1 MIPVYRPKIQA
12 AAVSV
17 LTLVLVTLVAAPS
30 IAQVYKWED
39 EDGNIHFSD
48 QPRHA
53 GFKWL
58 KDPTQEARKASV
70 SAVRV
75 RKRGVATAAWD
86 GVISQSARR
95 HRVDP
100 ALVKAV
106 LHTESFFY
114 QMAVSHKGAQGLMQ
128 LMPATAHSL
137 GVDDPF
143 NPWQNIEGG
152 TKYLAY
158 LMRRFDGNLELTL
171 AAYNAGE
178 TTVRRYGGIPPYRET
193 KKYVKRVMSL
203 KRRYGADFR

>member
-1 MIPVYRPKIQA
+1 MSLPQFQIA
-12 AAVSV
+12 ALCVATGA
-17 LTLVLVTLVAAPS
+17 LIALLAAPS
-30 IAQVYKWED
+30 SAQVYMWED
-39 EDGNIHFSD
+39 EDGKIHFSD
-48 QPRHA
+48 QPRHE

-58 KDPTQEARKASV
+58 KDPTKEARKASV
-70 SAVRV
+70 TAVRV
-75 RKRGVATAAWD
+75 RKRGTATRAWD
-86 GVISQSARR
+86 GVIAQSARR
-95 HRVDP
+95 HKVDP

-106 LHTESFFY
+106 LHTESFFD

-128 LMPATAHSL
+128 LMPATARSL

-158 LMRRFDGNLELTL
+158 LMRRFDGNLEHSL

-178 TTVRRYGGIPPYRET
+178 TTVRRHGGIPPYRET
-193 KKYVKRVMSL
+193 QKYVKRVMSL